1 MKIRAFILSV
11 FMLWTLFSAAQIFS
25 PDVVSSSGDFVQ
37 NNGYSIQWNLGELAI
52 LTLSSNDFSITQGF
66 GQYDLI
72 STDIT
77 PPGLHPGNVN
87 VFPNPTAGWLQVRFH
102 EEVGVARLLL
112 YDLWGKPVLEQQTEG
127 PDTSLNLYGLP
138 PGVYFLQVIQSGKD
152 TAIYKIVKK

>member
-1 MKIRAFILSV
+1 MKIRALILSV
-11 FMLWTLFSAAQIFS
+11 FMLWRLFSAAQVFS

-37 NNGYSIQWNLGELAI
+37 SSGYSIQWNLGELAI
-52 LTLSSNDFSITQGF
+52 LTLYSNDFTITQGF
-66 GQYDLI
+66 GQFDLI

-102 EEVGVARLLL
+102 EEGGVARLLL
-112 YDLWGKPVLEQQTEG
+112 YDLWGKLHMEQQTEG

-138 PGVYFLQVIQSGKD
+138 PGVYFLHVIQNARN
-152 TAIYKIVKK
+152 TATYKIVKK